1 MRIDASD
8 LPIDGSPDG
17 SLAVRIPGC
26 SMAELEK
33 YAILKTLEA
42 CGGSTTKTA
51 EMLGISIR
59 TIQYRLHQYGMRG
72 PSSSGSPSS
81 SRASIGDPHMNA

>member
-1 MRIDASD
+1 
-8 LPIDGSPDG
+8 
-17 SLAVRIPGC
+17 
-26 SMAELEK
+26 MAELEK

-59 TIQYRLHQYGMRG
+59 TIQYRLHQYGLRG
-72 PSSSGSPSS
+72 PRSNGGQAAGSAKDE
-81 SRASIGDPHMNA
+81 RHAAA